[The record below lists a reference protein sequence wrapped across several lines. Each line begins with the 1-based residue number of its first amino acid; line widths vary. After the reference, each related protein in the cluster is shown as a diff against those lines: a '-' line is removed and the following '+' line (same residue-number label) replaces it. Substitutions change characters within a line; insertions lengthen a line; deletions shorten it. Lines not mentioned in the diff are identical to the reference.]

1 MESSFKMLQNGH
13 LKCLVWNLYEEV
25 MNHQIFIK
33 LFIKEFNFWDNLKV
47 KSTLIGIYEMT
58 F

>member
-1 MESSFKMLQNGH
+1 MESSFQMLQNGP
-13 LKCLVWNLYEEV
+13 LKCLVKNLYEEF

-33 LFIKEFNFWDNLKV
+33 LFIKELFFWTILKV